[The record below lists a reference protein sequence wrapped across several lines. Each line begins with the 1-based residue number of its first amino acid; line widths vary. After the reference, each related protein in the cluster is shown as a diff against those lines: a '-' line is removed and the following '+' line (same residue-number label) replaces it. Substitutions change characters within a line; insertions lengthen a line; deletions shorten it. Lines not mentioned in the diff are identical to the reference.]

1 MADRAGWP
9 RIVVVTD
16 RRRLVRRI
24 GAEPDAWPELLQAQI
39 AGALAGGAD
48 LVQVREPDLE
58 GGRLARFLRRT
69 FEHLP
74 AAAGRVVV
82 NDRVDVAWVTGAAG
96 VHLAERSVTVD
107 EARALLPPGKAW
119 VIGRSVHEQR
129 SAAAASRAADYL
141 LAGTVQASASKA
153 PAWRLLGW
161 EGLAEVVRAAGGT
174 PVVAIG
180 GLGADQVDAVLQA
193 GAVGLAGIG
202 CFLPEPGDTVEVSV
216 QARVGALRKAFD
228 KVGGEP

>member
-16 RRRLVRRI
+16 RHRLLRRL
-24 GAEPDAWPELLQAQI
+24 GAGPDAWPELLQAQI

-58 GGRLARFLRRT
+58 GGRLARFLRWT
-69 FEHLP
+69 FERLP

-96 VHLAERSVTVD
+96 VHLPERSVKVD

-119 VIGRSVHEQR
+119 VIGRSVHE
-129 SAAAASRAADYL
+129 
-141 LAGTVQASASKA
+141 
-153 PAWRLLGW
+153 RLLGW
-161 EGLAEVVRAAGGT
+161 DGLAEVVRAAGGT

-202 CFLPEPGDTVEVSV
+202 CFLPEPGDTLEASV
-216 QARVGALRKAFD
+216 QERVGALRKAFD

>member
-16 RRRLVRRI
+16 RHRLLRQM

-58 GGRLARFLRRT
+58 GGRLARFLRWT
-69 FEHLP
+69 FECLP

-82 NDRVDVAWVTGAAG
+82 NDRMDVAWVTGAAG
-96 VHLAERSVTVD
+96 VHLPERSVTVD

-119 VIGRSVHEQR
+119 VIGRSVHER
-129 SAAAASRAADYL
+129 SAAAA
-141 LAGTVQASASKA
+141 
-153 PAWRLLGW
+153 
-161 EGLAEVVRAAGGT
+161 
-174 PVVAIG
+174 
-180 GLGADQVDAVLQA
+180 
-193 GAVGLAGIG
+193 
-202 CFLPEPGDTVEVSV
+202 
-216 QARVGALRKAFD
+216 
-228 KVGGEP
+228 